1 MPMAAMPMAD
11 LSDSF
16 VSDVSTQLGRG
27 RCTLPRVPSIELL
40 AQISNESAEN
50 FQYAV
55 MLF

>member
-1 MPMAAMPMAD
+1 MAAMPMAD